1 MSTVRLRRQ
10 AKSMIDALS
19 PAQLRVAS
27 EFLAFIKTRSAAAAD
42 HDDAT
47 LELLAM
53 PGFTASFARGVR
65 DVKAGRTR
73 PWREVRRDV

>member
-1 MSTVRLRRQ
+1 MSTAQLKRR
-10 AKSMIDALS
+10 AKSMIDGLS

-27 EFLAFIKTRSAAAAD
+27 EFLAFVQSRGE
-42 HDDAT
+42 DAT
-47 LELLAM
+47 DPATRELLAI
-53 PGFTASFARGVR
+53 PGFAASLARGTR